1 MVVYAAG
8 AVLWRIEDNKLKV
21 ALVHRG
27 RYDDW
32 AWAKGK
38 VDPGEVLPETAVR
51 EIREETGLKVKLGVP
66 LGVQRY
72 RLPNKNLKEVHYW
85 AAKVTDKA
93 ITNSNF
99 KPNEEIS
106 QVAWFTPNE
115 AKKRLSYSHDH
126 EQLDALLELHKKNR
140 LDTFPVI
147 LLRHGKAR
155 SRATWTGKESGR
167 PLLTD
172 GNSQA
177 EALPPILKAF
187 GAKSVFS
194 SPWTRC
200 LSTVAPYAQKKSVN
214 VRTISAF
221 TEDAAMANPQGTKV
235 ALAEIIDRQKPS
247 VVCTHRPVLPTL
259 IEALEQRAS
268 SKLGPNLHLAAL
280 LKPGSMAIVHISKA
294 NESQPSE
301 VVAVEFASPLI
312 AKKK

>member
-1 MVVYAAG
+1 MVIYAAG
-8 AVLWRIEDNKLKV
+8 AVLWRIENNKLKV

-38 VDPGEVLPETAVR
+38 VDPGESLPETAVR

-66 LGVQRY
+66 LGIQRY

-85 AAKVTDKA
+85 AAQVSDKA
-93 ITNSNF
+93 IANSDF
-99 KPNEEIS
+99 EPNEEIS

-126 EQLDALLELHKKNR
+126 EQLDALLELHKKHR
-140 LDTFPVI
+140 LETFPVI

-155 SRATWTGKESGR
+155 SRSTWNGKESGR
-167 PLLTD
+167 PLLTE

-187 GAKSVFS
+187 GAKQVFT

-200 LSTVAPYAQKKSVN
+200 LSTVAPYAQKKSVK
-214 VRTISAF
+214 VRTVAAF
-221 TEDAAMANPQGTKV
+221 TEDATAANPALTKTE
-235 ALAEIIDRQKPS
+235 LAEIIDLQKGA
-247 VVCTHRPVLPTL
+247 VVCTHRPVLPTM
-259 IEALEQRAS
+259 IEALEQRAG
-268 SKLGPNLHLAAL
+268 SKLGPSLHLAAL
-280 LKPGSMAIVHISKA
+280 LKPGSMAVIHMSKA
-294 NESQPSE
+294 STSKPSE

>member
-1 MVVYAAG
+1 MVIYAAG
-8 AVLWRIEDNKLKV
+8 AVLWRIENNKLKV

-38 VDPGEVLPETAVR
+38 VDPGESLAQTAVR

-66 LGVQRY
+66 LGIQRY

-85 AAKVTDKA
+85 AARVTDKA
-93 ITNSNF
+93 ITSSDF

-106 QVAWFTPNE
+106 QVAWFTPAE

-126 EQLDALLELHKKNR
+126 EQLDALLELHKNAR
-140 LDTFPVI
+140 LETFPVI

-155 SRATWTGKESGR
+155 SRSTWNGKESGR
-167 PLLTD
+167 PLLTE
-172 GNSQA
+172 GNTQA
-177 EALPPILKAF
+177 DALPPILKAF
-187 GAKSVFS
+187 GAKLVFT

-200 LSTVAPYAQKKSVN
+200 LSTVAPYAQKKSVK
-214 VRTISAF
+214 VRTVAAF
-221 TEDAAMANPQGTKV
+221 TEDATAANPQQTK
-235 ALAEIIDRQKPS
+235 AELANILDLQKAA
-247 VVCTHRPVLPTL
+247 VICTHRPVLPAL

-268 SKLGPNLHLAAL
+268 SKLGPSLHLAAL
-280 LKPGSMAIVHISKA
+280 LKPGSMAIIHLSKA
-294 NESQPSE
+294 SEAKASE
-301 VVAVEFASPLI
+301 VVAVEFASPVV

>member
-8 AVLWRIEDNKLKV
+8 AVLWRIENNKLKV

-38 VDPGEVLPETAVR
+38 VDPGETLPETAVR

-66 LGVQRY
+66 LGIQRY

-85 AAKVTDKA
+85 AAQVTDKA
-93 ITNSNF
+93 LANSSF

-106 QVAWFTPNE
+106 QVVWLTPSE
-115 AKKRLSYSHDH
+115 ARKRLSYTHDH
-126 EQLDALLELHKKNR
+126 EQLDALLELHKKHR
-140 LDTFPVI
+140 LETYPII

-177 EALPPILKAF
+177 EALPPILKAY
-187 GAKSVFS
+187 GAKMVFS

-200 LSTVAPYAQKKSVN
+200 LSTVAPYAQKRSVK
-214 VRTISAF
+214 VRTIAAF
-221 TEDAAMANPQGTKV
+221 TEAANAEKPEKTRAAV
-235 ALAEIIDRQKPS
+235 AEIMSLEKSAVI
-247 VVCTHRPVLPTL
+247 CTHRPVLPTM
-259 IEALEQRAS
+259 IEQLEKSAS
-268 SKLGPNLHLAAL
+268 SKLGPKLHLAAL
-280 LKPGSMAIVHISKA
+280 LKPGSMAIIHMSRSTDAQIA
-294 NESQPSE
+294 D
-301 VVAVEFASPLI
+301 VVDVEFASPVVT
-312 AKKK
+312 KKK